1 MNSILFTLESTQ
13 ACVMNYMVTPV
24 VGAFFSE
31 TYTSGKVCS
40 LESPVLQIIATR
52 IMLLSKVFIEYTYI
66 LLFKVITH

>member
-1 MNSILFTLESTQ
+1 MNSILFTLESAQ
-13 ACVMNYMVTPV
+13 ACVMNCMVTPV

-40 LESPVLQIIATR
+40 LESPVLQIATH

-66 LLFKVITH
+66 LLFKIIIL